1 MKTKPNKTTFLNIKE
16 KKEAWYL
23 IDAKDQTLGKVAE
36 KISLILNGK
45 NKPEYTPSQNWGD
58 KVVVINAEK
67 IKVTGKKMK
76 DKKYIHNTGFPHGLR
91 TEKLESLLE
100 RKPTE
105 VLKKAVTGMLPKNKL
120 KKERLNNLYIYA
132 GENHPHQ
139 AQLNK

>member
-1 MKTKPNKTTFLNIKE
+1 MKTKPNKTTFLNINE
-16 KKEAWYL
+16 KKDVWHL
-23 IDAKDQTLGKVAE
+23 IDAKDQTLGKIAE

-67 IKVTGKKMK
+67 IHVTGKKMK

-91 TEKLESLLE
+91 TEKLESLLS

-105 VLKKAVTGMLPKNKL
+105 VIKKAVTGMLPKNKL
-120 KKERLNNLYIYA
+120 RKERLNNLYIYA
-132 GENHPHQ
+132 GEDHPHQ